1 MSPPPPDL
9 AAAYE
14 LRVQG
19 HLDQHWSAWF
29 DGFTLTHQDD
39 GTTILRGEVRDQA
52 ELHGLLAKVRD
63 LGTALISVTPLG
75 DAGSDAAATDSRRQ
89 QSNSNSTRPSVGA
102 ADQRR

>member
-1 MSPPPPDL
+1 MSTPPHDI
-9 AAAYE
+9 AAYE

-39 GTTILRGEVRDQA
+39 GTTILHGVVRDQA

-63 LGTALISVTPLG
+63 MGTALISVTPL
-75 DAGSDAAATDSRRQ
+75 AVTGSDDTGSDSQQRQ
-89 QSNSNSTRPSVGA
+89 HP
-102 ADQRR
+102 